1 MSETSAFLN
10 YLKAERR
17 VSQHTLKAYQSDLE
31 QFAAHLKTISE
42 GVLLREVQTMHV
54 RSWLASLRESGMSA
68 RSIQRKRSSL
78 STFYRYLRRS
88 GQVSYDPVSK
98 TKAPKTEKRLP
109 TFVESKGMEALFATP
124 FRADGF
130 EGVRDELMLSLF
142 YECGIRLSELIQL
155 RDDSADLSQKTLRV
169 IGKRNKERVLPL
181 MENTA
186 SLMASYLDLRH
197 ETFGLSSERLLVT
210 DKGQPLYPQF
220 VYRKVNNYLS
230 KVTTL
235 KKRSPHVL
243 RHTFATH
250 MLNNGA
256 QLNSVKELLGH
267 ASLAATQVYTHNTIE
282 KLKRVHEQSHP
293 KG

>member
-1 MSETSAFLN
+1 MSELSPFLN
-10 YLKAERR
+10 YLRAERR
-17 VSQHTLKAYQSDLE
+17 VSRHTLKAYETDLT
-31 QFAAHLKTISE
+31 QFVEHLAETTE
-42 GVLLREVQTMHV
+42 GFALHDVQTLHV
-54 RSWLASLRESGMSA
+54 RSWLASLRERGVSA

-88 GQVSYDPVSK
+88 GSIKSDPVSK
-98 TKAPKTEKRLP
+98 TKAPKAEKRLP
-109 TFVESKGMEALFATP
+109 TFVDRKGMKELFATP
-124 FRADGF
+124 FRADGIA
-130 EGVRDELMLSLF
+130 GVRDELLLTLL
-142 YECGIRLSELIQL
+142 YESGMRLSELIQL
-155 RDDSADLSQKTLRV
+155 TDQSVDLSQKTLRV

-181 MENTA
+181 MEDTVKLIEEYR
-186 SLMASYLDLRH
+186 SLRDDTYGVEA
-197 ETFGLSSERLLVT
+197 GRLLVT
-210 DKGQPLYPQF
+210 DTGTPLYPQF

>member
-1 MSETSAFLN
+1 MSELSAFLN
-10 YLKAERR
+10 YLRAERR
-17 VSQHTLKAYQSDLE
+17 VSKHTLKAYETDLA
-31 QFAAHLKTISE
+31 QFTAFLAATYESE
-42 GVLLREVQTMHV
+42 DLCQVQTLHV
-54 RSWLASLRESGMSA
+54 RSWLASLREQGVSA

-88 GQVSYDPVSK
+88 EKITSDPVGK
-98 TKAPKTEKRLP
+98 TKAPKAEKRLP
-109 TFVESKGMEALFATP
+109 TFVDRTGMKALFETP

-130 EGVRDELMLSLF
+130 AGLRDELLLTLL
-142 YECGIRLSELIQL
+142 YESGMRLSEMIMLTDQ
-155 RDDSADLSQKTLRV
+155 SVDLSQKTLRV

-181 MENTA
+181 MKDTVE
-186 SLMASYLDLRH
+186 LIKEYLNLRNATH
-197 ETFGLSSERLLVT
+197 GCVAERLLVT
-210 DKGQPLYPQF
+210 DAGKPLYPQF